1 MLPILAVFLPDVAF
15 AQILPDGWQQTT
27 NTDTAQE
34 YVFQQNA
41 AKITVVDGQ
50 NLTVDKLDH
59 VLSFTTQGLEKM
71 DPSCRG
77 ISSASVRMI
86 RSRMGRVAEVRN
98 DGDACYALI
107 LWNDNRMR
115 MVIAIEDR
123 DANGDTIGL
132 SMQLLQRDMGAAAS
146 EGVTNEGARGATQRT
161 ADIATADRELVEAVA
176 AIPRSNR
183 PIGLIARTHY
193 VSSGTLVSPVRTAW
207 SVFANGY
214 LTDCVEWDPR
224 TTAPTPEA
232 LAAFISHDGAGSCDI
247 AKWRRSGNSII
258 VTDLEDGGEEVDD
271 TTYELGF
278 VDKGYP

>member
-50 NLTVDKLDH
+50 NITVDKLDH
-59 VLSFTTQGLEKM
+59 VFSNITQGLEKIE
-71 DPSCRG
+71 PSCRG
-77 ISSASVRMI
+77 ISSASARMI
-86 RSRMGRVAEVRN
+86 NSRLGRVVEVRN

-107 LWNDNRMR
+107 LWRDNRMR
-115 MVIAIEDR
+115 LVMAIEDR
-123 DANGDTIGL
+123 DANANTIGL
-132 SMQLLQRDMGAAAS
+132 SMQLLQRDMGAATA
-146 EGVTNEGARGATQRT
+146 EGGANEGALGATQRT
-161 ADIATADRELVEAVA
+161 ADIATADRQLAQAVA
-176 AIPRSNR
+176 AIPKSNR

-232 LAAFISHDGAGSCDI
+232 LAAFISHNGRVAAISQNGGAVEILS
-247 AKWRRSGNSII
+247 S
-258 VTDLEDGGEEVDD
+258 
-271 TTYELGF
+271 
-278 VDKGYP
+278 